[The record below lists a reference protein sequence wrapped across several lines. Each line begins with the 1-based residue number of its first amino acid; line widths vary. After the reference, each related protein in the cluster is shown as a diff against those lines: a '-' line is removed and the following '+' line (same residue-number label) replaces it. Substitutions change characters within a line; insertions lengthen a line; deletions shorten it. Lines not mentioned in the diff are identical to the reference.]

1 MNRSWR
7 QPISWFFAG
16 LMVLGGEVSHAAEP
30 GHSPRVLTVND
41 SNPAA
46 WPVGPWQAVPRR
58 EYLALVEA
66 QSRKLAQ
73 PKMAWIQHAAYSA
86 RLDGSRL
93 HGGELTLQVFN
104 KSTVPVA
111 VSLDPLGLA
120 VETLVHKKREA
131 PWGITS
137 AGHAV
142 LIVPPGPSTHTGRW
156 SLSGRTVASL
166 REFSLSVAPAIL
178 TTFTIDAP
186 SGLRLETSDG
196 RISLPAAPAAA
207 TDQQR
212 RRWQLALGR
221 RTRCRLLVTRD
232 TKVPRQ
238 PARLLVRNRTSCEIG
253 TGGAR
258 IVTELVLE
266 SLGRPV
272 QHLVLAL
279 PLDARVESIL
289 YDGLSVESRR
299 IDSSG
304 RQTWHITLP
313 DPLPHAVS
321 GPGRVLQ
328 VTAES
333 DFNPASD
340 WSLPSIT
347 IVDSQV
353 VAGDLK
359 APQPD
364 LTLNVREPLELKTF
378 QATGFRQTA
387 DAVGGRRLTFSRFTE
402 HPSLRL
408 RLGVPQ
414 QSLTAD
420 VLARLDRGPTGWTAA
435 TEIAWMATSGAS
447 YTTRARLAPGW
458 NIVDLKPVDPATR
471 LEWRSILVAGNRQEL
486 IVEWSD
492 AVDATTA
499 RPLLV
504 QLKRPSGD
512 LTADDLPLI
521 EPIDCDQHRML
532 VALVSPLANK
542 QLIAENGGSLV
553 PVGLE
558 SLEEPWPTFSSFD
571 AVTEDIDGGLFRW
584 SATTAAPDSPSRPVT
599 GNRST
604 EAPGT
609 EPEIPA
615 SPPQSVASETEV
627 TAGEQTGA
635 TGVGHAVAMHL
646 QSRLAPSGADRDHH
660 VARVTFDGAAF
671 RRPFRF
677 SLASPNDLD
686 VVLVN
691 GQVAQSETDGKLI
704 SIPPLEQGTFRTIE
718 IRYTAPASNGFLASQ
733 RTIPVPGID
742 EDVSFTWIV
751 AVAPGLLTGDQ
762 PGQPGQFDHSIQ
774 NHWSTRWLGPL
785 GRGGHGQVFNPFS
798 LANWQDLFKG
808 ATEKTTGLAFNAGL
822 PANWSSWRR
831 FETSS
836 PEQLTLTLIRHD
848 RLTALAWLVFLSLLG
863 VGLHARATD
872 QWPSPR
878 FSAVAVAS
886 LVLVGW
892 WIPAPWTLLTG
903 AGLAAILLVL
913 LLPESLWWFS
923 RRTDPALTAT
933 SIGSFENGPLGSTRT
948 FQNFPPAGIGLLLA
962 AACFGRA
969 MAQDP
974 PQATPPA
981 AEKKAAARPDVL
993 VPIDRQGRPS
1003 QEIPFAFVRP
1013 ALLDTLRRN
1022 QRLDDVSPA
1031 AILRRADYTGTV
1043 HADGRLD
1050 LAVRFEVVVM
1060 SRKGT
1065 VRLALPVDG
1074 ANLGPDACHVNGQ
1087 RHPLV
1092 RSDQGTFELA
1102 LPPFAAPGKPAI
1114 TPAPSA
1120 GRIDLVELNL
1130 RPTVRPA
1137 PNGGLIDLMIPGVL
1151 NSHLHLVVP
1160 RSTTRLEVPT
1170 AIALPSAEM
1179 PKQRRFHLPGIRRLQ
1194 ISWSNNQETP
1204 PTPPRTTASVQP
1216 SCLVEVH
1223 PLESRIQY
1231 RLPITVSGGDVSFVT
1246 LMLPKELM
1254 FRPRDIQSPDL
1265 LAVRPLPA
1273 SNSRQRVIVEFK
1285 TPQKKKIELKLTG
1298 RLPVKA
1304 SRSRIGLAPAL
1315 EISHGTPPVPVVARP
1330 WQLGVS
1336 PAAGFR
1342 IVAVSPLPTGI
1353 TAADVGEFTRVWQ
1366 GPESSSPVAT
1376 LSWTFNRPLTLPLDI
1391 HPLQPRRQVRLEQ
1404 FLRIRPDRM
1413 ELTITASAKTT
1424 GSSVFQHSLLIDP
1437 RLKINTIR
1445 IRQRD
1450 GAERLAHSARI
1461 GKRLVLYLK
1470 DANRFQEEMQI
1481 GIQNITIRGELPLQL
1496 PGKVILPGV
1505 TFEDA
1510 EIDENML
1517 SLYHPPQLGV
1527 SLNGAVPLTQP
1538 SEDSIDSSPAVDAQQ
1553 VLAGRFT
1560 LPDKETRVE
1569 LDIRRKRLPSP
1580 LQLLY
1585 RLDHRPMETNWRLRL
1600 IAKSMP
1606 GPLEKGPLRIEIE
1619 PELTTANTEDSPLE
1633 FSPSPDTQVRDDDG
1647 RLVARYESIDSV
1659 TLDSTL
1665 AAAPESGNWSVPLP
1679 RLVERVIRSRFL
1691 LVSANADWRP
1701 VGDVTR
1707 LPQLPKDLFDKETEV
1722 QSHEMVWR
1730 IDGPNWELAR
1740 PSTPTSSTSP
1750 AAKPQVAKPP
1760 PARTPRRIIQPA
1772 KPHNQRSPWWITL
1785 QVLVSITFAG
1795 VIAWDLS
1802 RPQDASLLTWLR
1814 RHDPAAWLVIGCCW
1828 WLGGVAGG
1836 LGLLLITMT
1845 LALVIRRGRRGQHRP
1860 ATIPPLAG

>member
-7 QPISWFFAG
+7 QPLSWFFAG
-16 LMVLGGEVSHAAEP
+16 LMVLGGEVSNAADP
-30 GHSPRVLTVND
+30 GHPPRVLTVDD
-41 SNPAA
+41 SNTAA

-66 QSRKLAQ
+66 RSRKLAR
-73 PKMAWIQHAAYSA
+73 PKTAWIQHAAYSA
-86 RLDGSRL
+86 RLDDTRL
-93 HGGELTLQVFN
+93 HDGELTLQIFN

-137 AGHAV
+137 AGHTV
-142 LIVPPGPSTHTGRW
+142 LIVPPGSSTHTGRW

-166 REFSLSVAPAIL
+166 REFSLSVPPAIL

-186 SGLRLETSDG
+186 SSLRLETSDG
-196 RISLPAAPAAA
+196 RISLPATPAAA
-207 TDQQR
+207 ADQQR
-212 RRWQLALGR
+212 RHWQLALGR
-221 RTRCRLLVTRD
+221 RTRCRLLVARD
-232 TKVPRQ
+232 SKTPRQ

-266 SLGRPV
+266 SLGRPI
-272 QHLVLAL
+272 QQLVLAL
-279 PLDARVESIL
+279 PINVRVESIL
-289 YDGLSVESRR
+289 YDGLGVETRR
-299 IDSSG
+299 VDSSG
-304 RQTWHITLP
+304 RQTWQIRLP

-321 GPGRVLQ
+321 GPSRVLQ

-340 WSLPSIT
+340 WSLPPIT
-347 IVDSQV
+347 IVGGQV

-420 VLARLDRGPTGWTAA
+420 VLARLDRGQTGWTAA

-458 NIVDLKPVDPATR
+458 NIVDLKPVDPDTR

-504 QLKRPSGD
+504 QLKRPDGA

-532 VALVSPLANK
+532 VALASPLTNK
-542 QLIAENGGSLV
+542 QLVAENGGPLV
-553 PVGLE
+553 PVSLE
-558 SLEEPWPTFSSFD
+558 SLEEPWPAFSSFD
-571 AVTEDIDGGLFRW
+571 AVTEDTDGNLFRW
-584 SATTAAPDSPSRPVT
+584 SATTAPDLPSHPVT
-599 GNRST
+599 EEHST

-609 EPEIPA
+609 EPEIPP
-615 SPPQSVASETEV
+615 SPPQSVSPETEV
-627 TAGEQTGA
+627 TAGKQTGA
-635 TGVGHAVAMHL
+635 PGAGRAVAMRL

-660 VARVTFDGAAF
+660 VARITFDGAAF
-671 RRPFRF
+671 RHPFRF
-677 SLASPNDLD
+677 SLPFPDDLD

-691 GQVAQSETDGKLI
+691 GQVAQSEANGKLI

-718 IRYTAPASNGFLASQ
+718 IRYTAPASNGFLVSQ
-733 RTIPVPGID
+733 RTIPVPEID

-751 AVAPGLLTGDQ
+751 AVAPGLLTDDQ
-762 PGQPGQFDHSIQ
+762 PGQPGQFDHSIED
-774 NHWSTRWLGPL
+774 HWSTRWLGPL
-785 GRGGHGQVFNPFS
+785 GRGGHGQVFNPLS
-798 LANWQDLFKG
+798 LTNWQNLFRG
-808 ATEKTTGLAFNAGL
+808 ATEKTTGLEFNAGL

-836 PEQLTLTLIRHD
+836 PEKLTLTLIRHD
-848 RLTALAWLVFLSLLG
+848 RLTALAWLVFVSLLA
-863 VGLHARATD
+863 VGLHGRATD
-872 QWPSPR
+872 QRPSPR
-878 FSAVAVAS
+878 FIAVAVAS

-913 LLPESLWWFS
+913 LLPESMSRFS

-933 SIGSFENGPLGSTRT
+933 SIGSFENGPFGSTRT
-948 FQNFPPAGIGLLLA
+948 FQNFPPGLGLLLA

-974 PQATPPA
+974 PQSTPPA
-981 AEKKAAARPDVL
+981 VGKKVATRPDVL

-1022 QRLDDVSPA
+1022 QHLDDVSPA

-1050 LAVRFEVVVM
+1050 LAVRFEVVVL

-1065 VRLALPVDG
+1065 VRLALPIDG

-1087 RHPLV
+1087 RHPLA
-1092 RSDQGTFELA
+1092 RSDKGTFELT
-1102 LPPFAAPGKPAI
+1102 LPPFAAPGKPAV
-1114 TPAPSA
+1114 TPTPSA
-1120 GRIDLVELNL
+1120 ARIDLVELNL

-1137 PNGGLIDLMIPGVL
+1137 PNGGLIDLVIPGVL
-1151 NSHLHLVVP
+1151 NSHLHLLVP

-1170 AIALPSAEM
+1170 AIELSPTEM
-1179 PKQRRFHLPGIRRLQ
+1179 PKQRQFHLPGIRRLQ
-1194 ISWSNNQETP
+1194 MSWSNNQETT

-1254 FRPRDIQSPDL
+1254 FRPRDIQTADL

-1273 SNSRQRVIVEFK
+1273 SDSRQRVIVEFK
-1285 TPQKKKIELKLTG
+1285 TPQKEKFELKLTG

-1304 SRSRIGLAPAL
+1304 SQSRIGLAPAL

-1336 PAAGFR
+1336 PAVGFR
-1342 IVAVSPLPTGI
+1342 IVAVTPLPAGA
-1353 TAADVGEFTRVWQ
+1353 TAADVGEFTRLWQ
-1366 GPESSSPVAT
+1366 SPGSSSPVAT
-1376 LSWTFNRPLTLPLDI
+1376 LSWTFDRPLTLPLDV

-1404 FLRIRPDRM
+1404 FLHIRPDRM

-1445 IRQRD
+1445 IRQQD

-1496 PGKVILPGV
+1496 PGKVVLPGV

-1510 EIDENML
+1510 EIDENIL

-1538 SEDSIDSSPAVDAQQ
+1538 SEASVDSSPAADAQQ
-1553 VLAGRFT
+1553 ILAGRYT
-1560 LPDKETRVE
+1560 LPENKSRIE
-1569 LDIRRKRLPSP
+1569 LDIHRKRLPSP
-1580 LQLLY
+1580 LQLLV
-1585 RLDHRPMETNWRLRL
+1585 RLDHRPMETNWRLQL

-1606 GPLEKGPLRIEIE
+1606 GPLAKGPLRIEIE

-1633 FSPSPDTQVRDDDG
+1633 FAPSPDTQVRDDDG
-1647 RLVARYESIDSV
+1647 RLVVRYENIDSV

-1701 VGDVTR
+1701 VGDVTP
-1707 LPQLPKDLFDKETEV
+1707 LTQLPGDLFDKEVEV
-1722 QSHEMVWR
+1722 QS
-1730 IDGPNWELAR
+1730 
-1740 PSTPTSSTSP
+1740 
-1750 AAKPQVAKPP
+1750 
-1760 PARTPRRIIQPA
+1760 
-1772 KPHNQRSPWWITL
+1772 
-1785 QVLVSITFAG
+1785 
-1795 VIAWDLS
+1795 
-1802 RPQDASLLTWLR
+1802 
-1814 RHDPAAWLVIGCCW
+1814 
-1828 WLGGVAGG
+1828 
-1836 LGLLLITMT
+1836 
-1845 LALVIRRGRRGQHRP
+1845 
-1860 ATIPPLAG
+1860 